1 MRFTS
6 VTLSARRETPPHGQ
20 PASLP
25 QQQEE
30 DDEEQHMVLPVEAPI
45 SGRATPSATSMVS
58 SSSMSKESNRASAFI
73 ASMAML
79 IDLISLLD

>member
-1 MRFTS
+1 
-6 VTLSARRETPPHGQ
+6 
-20 PASLP
+20 
-25 QQQEE
+25 
-30 DDEEQHMVLPVEAPI
+30 MVLPVEAPI